1 MTRMLSRWTLTVSV
15 LVVAVLVGWMP
26 GGLIGLA
33 QEEAGEHHA
42 GLVIRDQQGELSYA
56 YVAFSEPEI
65 SGMEL
70 LKRSGA
76 AVVTVGFGG
85 LGEAV
90 CSIQQEGCAVDECQR
105 RVCQGPRADDPFWQS
120 FQQTAPGEWRA
131 QVLGASSARVR
142 DGEIHGWSWTGTEPN
157 LPAVTLGEIEERA
170 KTAGVVP
177 PAADPVE
184 IDWPRY
190 AGAGLILGGIAA
202 SAVVLG
208 RRQAAR
214 SVAK

>member
-1 MTRMLSRWTLTVSV
+1 MIPTAWGTRWPVAIV
-15 LVVAVLVGWMP
+15 LIMFAALL
-26 GGLIGLA
+26 GGLNGQA
-33 QEEAGEHHA
+33 QEGEHHA

-65 SGMEL
+65 SGLEL

-85 LGEAV
+85 LGEGV
-90 CSIQQEGCAVDECQR
+90 CSIQNAGCDVTECQR
-105 RVCQGPRADDPFWQS
+105 RLCQGPRADDPFWQS
-120 FQQTAPGEWRA
+120 FRQQAPGDWRTHM
-131 QVLGASSARVR
+131 LGASAARVK

-157 LPAVTLGEIEERA
+157 LPSVTLEEIANLAEM
-170 KTAGVVP
+170 AGIVA
-177 PAADPVE
+177 PAAPPMT

-190 AGAGLILGGIAA
+190 VGAGLILAGIGA
-202 SAVVLG
+202 SAVGLS

-214 SVAK
+214 GAAQ